1 MVVMMKVLCRGG
13 PYHWVKEPYT
23 PEEEAYFNGPTAM
36 RKGDRTPQPVA
47 PYPYGGR
54 RGEKYYLGDG
64 EVYPMT
70 WQEELARYKLYD
82 APMTFYGGAP
92 HRPTSP
98 AAVKPDQD

>member
-23 PEEEAYFNGPTAM
+23 PEEEAYFNGPCEQT
-36 RKGDRTPQPVA
+36 KEGPEPLA
-47 PYPYGGR
+47 PYPYGGKK
-54 RGEKYYLGDG
+54 GEQYYLGAG

-70 WQEELARYKLYD
+70 LAEELAAHKRYD
-82 APMTFYGGAP
+82 GPMTFYGGAP